1 MSEAHRKRWDGLVYE
16 ISQRIDSE
24 VATVQT
30 LRDQG
35 DANFLVHQGR
45 LVELESL
52 QQRMNWYE
60 GNFPDVEADPDFI
73 PTLNESAMAEIVRR
87 VQAAMGTG
95 TSGQL
100 PEEHTSFD
108 DFARSQAS
116 T

>member
-1 MSEAHRKRWDGLVYE
+1 MSEAYRKRWDGLVYE

-24 VATVQT
+24 VSTVQT

-60 GNFPDVEADPDFI
+60 NNFPVTEDDPEFI
-73 PTLNESAMAEIVRR
+73 PTLSESAMAEIVRR
-87 VQAAMGTG
+87 VQLQMGTKSDDPG
-95 TSGQL
+95 L
-100 PEEHTSFD
+100 EHQSFD
-108 DFARSQAS
+108 DVMRSAAS
-116 T
+116 S